1 MRFKKIKINE
11 ILFVVT
17 FDVLYIYIYIYPF
30 WHNMCILCLA
40 SILKKDLRE
49 GQFVYTKPTRNTNN

>member
-1 MRFKKIKINE
+1 
-11 ILFVVT
+11 
-17 FDVLYIYIYIYPF
+17 
-30 WHNMCILCLA
+30 MCILCLA